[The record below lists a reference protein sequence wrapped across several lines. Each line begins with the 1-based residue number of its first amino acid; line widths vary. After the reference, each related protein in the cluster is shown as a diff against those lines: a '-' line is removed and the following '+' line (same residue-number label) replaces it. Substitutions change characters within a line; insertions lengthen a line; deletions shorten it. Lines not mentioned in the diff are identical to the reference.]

1 MNQIEEQ
8 LFALQD
14 LKYRDFHARLM
25 PGYEKENIIGVRTPA
40 LRKLAKELA
49 KKMAA
54 DQKIAAIFTHFSS
67 NRLQRILIQ
76 RFP

>member
-1 MNQIEEQ
+1 MKQIEEQ

-54 DQKIAAIFTHFSS
+54 DQKKTIFTHFSS